1 MDSKQ
6 LKEVQ
11 NEQFQEISETEVMKE
26 LKKLELKKAAPIENI
41 LTKTLKDFTNTFVNR
56 YLLQLIPVFDAVF
69 F

>member
-56 YLLQLIPVFDAVF
+56 YLMQLIPVFDAVF